1 MQYYNNFRCNVEP
14 FGPKLQLGAVAMDCD
29 RVVFQGES
37 PPIPQ
42 GAPIVSF
49 SQRHSG
55 QQTIPTQ
62 VIKLK
67 IKVFRICRYTYHTLE
82 WLEFKYG

>member
-1 MQYYNNFRCNVEP
+1 
-14 FGPKLQLGAVAMDCD
+14 MDCD

-42 GAPIVSF
+42 AAPIVSF

-55 QQTIPTQ
+55 QQTLPTQ
-62 VIKLK
+62 VCSLYINFYNK
-67 IKVFRICRYTYHTLE
+67 IKSISMFIVYLYKNNLRTTLINKKKPD
-82 WLEFKYG
+82 LV